1 MSSSASKLQPDKVV
15 DDPAEQ
21 LFSEIGNFDIRRGIC
36 NNLMSPDPE
45 LNAIGSSS
53 AQRSL
58 LG

>member
-1 MSSSASKLQPDKVV
+1 MKSSASLVPDKVT

-45 LNAIGSSS
+45 LNVIGSSS